1 MKPLLSTLLLLVLAA
16 PSSAQQATVAVEW
29 GALLEQPTAWYGTPE
44 AIRIADNLLLYQR
57 GSGGWP
63 KNVDMTAALSS
74 SDRGRLV
81 LEKTGT
87 DSTIDNG
94 ATTTEIEMLARV
106 YAATGHARFAD
117 GARAGIDY
125 LLRAQYPNGGWP
137 QYFPLRNDYSRHVT
151 FNDDAIVRVL
161 TMLRQVAAGGAP
173 YGFVDAARRERVQAA
188 VDRGLEVILDSQIRV
203 NGQLTVWCAQ
213 HDAVTLA
220 PATART
226 YELPSFS
233 GSESVK
239 IVRYLMSVPDPSPR
253 VVAAIEAAVRWLRAH
268 ALTGIRVDRRQDPSA
283 PRGYDLVVV
292 DDPAAPPLWAR
303 FYDLDTGRPIFVGR
317 DGVKR
322 AKLSD
327 IEYERRTGYSYL
339 GAYATSLLEVEYPSW
354 TAARLR

>member
-1 MKPLLSTLLLLVLAA
+1 MKPLLSTLLFLVLAG
-16 PSSAQQATVAVEW
+16 PFSARQVAVEW
-29 GALLEQPTAWYGTPE
+29 DALLEQPAAWYATPE
-44 AIRIADNLLLYQR
+44 AIRIADNLLRYQR
-57 GSGGWP
+57 GTGGWP
-63 KNVDMTAALSS
+63 KNVAMTAVLSS
-74 SDRGRLV
+74 PDRVRLV
-81 LEKTGT
+81 VEKTRT

-94 ATTTEIEMLARV
+94 ATTTEIETLARV

-137 QYFPLRNDYSRHVT
+137 QYFPLRDDYSRHVT

-161 TMLRQVAAGGAP
+161 TTLRDVAAGGAP
-173 YGFVDAARRERVQAA
+173 YEFVDAPRRERVQAA

-213 HDAVTLA
+213 HDTVTLA

-233 GSESVK
+233 GSESVR
-239 IVRYLMSVPDPSPR
+239 IVRYLMSVPRPSGR
-253 VVAAIEAAVRWLRAH
+253 VVAAVNAAVEWLRAH
-268 ALTGIRVDRRQDPSA
+268 ALTGIRVDRRPDPAA
-283 PRGYDLVVV
+283 PRGYDLLVV
-292 DDPAAPPLWAR
+292 DDPAAPLLWAR
-303 FYDLDTGRPIFVGR
+303 FYDLDTGKPIFVGR
-317 DGVKR
+317 DGTKR
-322 AKLSD
+322 ARLSD

-354 TAARLR
+354 MATRRP